1 MAKIYGQLE
10 KAQLEN
16 LAADPA
22 SPPTGY
28 VYFNTTSNVFRFY
41 NGTGWKT
48 VTSTDNFDGIA
59 PVTTKGDLIVRNA
72 TVATRLGVGSNGQ
85 VLTADSAEATGLKW
99 ANPGSPTAPKIT
111 TYTYTTGTEGT
122 FGITGS
128 PLYLRVR
135 MVGGGGGGGGSAST
149 GNVGGNGNAG
159 QASYFRVGAAPDLL
173 VANGGSGGAGG
184 NNGGGQPA
192 GGTGGTASLGTGPYG
207 IAVQGQNGHNGW
219 NMVVVQYTPGGAG
232 GSTPLGGGGA
242 GPFAA
247 AGSAAK
253 SNTGSG
259 GMGAGI
265 ADQGVSGA
273 GGGAAG
279 YVDAIILNPVASY
292 KYLVGGAG
300 TGGSAGTGGLGGGNG
315 ANGFIIVEEHYQ

>member
-28 VYFNTTSNVFRFY
+28 VYFNTTSSTFRFY
-41 NGTGWKT
+41 NGSGWKT

-72 TVATRLGVGSNGQ
+72 TNATRLAVGTDGQ
-85 VLTADSAEATGLKW
+85 VLTADSAQATGVKW

-111 TYTYTTGTEGT
+111 TYTYSGSEQT
-122 FGITGS
+122 FNITGS

-149 GNVGGNGNAG
+149 GNSGGNGNAG

-173 VANGGSGGAGG
+173 VANGGGGGSGGVA
-184 NNGGGQPA
+184 GGGQPA
-192 GGTGGTASLGTGPYG
+192 GGTGGTASLGTGPAG
-207 IAVQGQNGHNGW
+207 IAVAGQNGHNGW
-219 NMVVVQYTPGGAG
+219 NMVVVQYTPGGSG
-232 GSTPLGGGGA
+232 GSTPLGGAGA
-242 GPFAA
+242 GAFAA
-247 AGSAAK
+247 AGNAAK

-259 GMGAGI
+259 GQGAGI
-265 ADQGVSGA
+265 ADQGLSGG

-279 YVDAIILNPVASY
+279 YVDAIILTPGATY
-292 KYLVGGAG
+292 KAYVGSAG
-300 TGGSAGTGGLGGGNG
+300 TGGTAGTGGLGGGTG